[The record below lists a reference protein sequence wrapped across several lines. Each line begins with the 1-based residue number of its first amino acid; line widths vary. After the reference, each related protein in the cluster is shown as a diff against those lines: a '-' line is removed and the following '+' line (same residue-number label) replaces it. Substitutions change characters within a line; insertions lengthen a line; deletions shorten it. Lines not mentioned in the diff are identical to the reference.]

1 MSDDNFSKHI
11 YLILT
16 LVYDLIHNNK
26 TTFIMKRILFLI
38 SVFTLLLTACEG
50 PQGPPGFDGL
60 DGLDGTIIASSAFE
74 IEIDFNAANNFEFI
88 EPYGFTVLPS
98 DVTLVYILWDTTSN
112 GLDIWRLMPQTVT
125 FGDGTLVYN
134 FDFTQED
141 VRFFLDGTTDFNTL
155 DDVWTQGQVFRVVVV
170 PADNIDGIDVS
181 DINNV
186 LTTNNIQSIDF
197 R

>member
-1 MSDDNFSKHI
+1 
-11 YLILT
+11 
-16 LVYDLIHNNK
+16 
-26 TTFIMKRILFLI
+26 MKRILTLI

-50 PQGPPGFDGL
+50 EPGPPGFDGL
-60 DGLDGTIIASSAFE
+60 DGLDGAIIASSAFE
-74 IEIDFNAANNFEFI
+74 IEVDFNAANNFEFI

-98 DVTLVYILWDTTSN
+98 DVTLVYILWDTSN

-125 FGDGTLVYN
+125 FNDGSLVYN

-141 VRFFLDGTTDFNTL
+141 VRLFLDGTTDFNAL
-155 DDVWTQGQVFRVVVV
+155 DNVWTQGQIFRVVVI

-181 DINNV
+181 NINAV
-186 LTTNNIQSIDF
+186 LNANNIQSIDL